1 MNSIFLTQINM
12 RCQSRNF
19 NKNLL
24 NKNNKKKV
32 NKIKLFRKKFF
43 NKNKKRLMIK
53 EDNK

>member
-1 MNSIFLTQINM
+1 M

-32 NKIKLFRKKFF
+32 NRIKLFRKKFF
-43 NKNKKRLMIK
+43 NKSKKRLMIK

>member
-1 MNSIFLTQINM
+1 M